1 MCGEERKKTSR
12 KSEWKKNRVKTKGA
26 STCRKKKSLE
36 GGRRRAS
43 SILFS
48 RSRLCTFLSLS
59 PVHFDAPSAPP
70 PLSAPEKLPA
80 ELLAACALLS
90 DRFLAAPKK
99 TQKTVIFKNNWGNV
113 SSSPSLSSSFR
124 RAYGTPRRRKLQHE
138 RLGETGE
145 KKENKRRQGHPKE
158 NESKFLTG
166 FETSVSFAR
175 HRSFSRS
182 KEKTLGKK
190 NPLRRASSSPPSSST
205 PPPLR
210 QRTRSSTP
218 RSPSFHSARLKGS
231 HRRTSSS
238 ACRRPRPS

>member
-26 STCRKKKSLE
+26 STCRKKKAWKEVEGELLPFFSLALACE
-36 GGRRRAS
+36 
-43 SILFS
+43 
-48 RSRLCTFLSLS
+48 
-59 PVHFDAPSAPP
+59 HFDAPPAPP

-99 TQKTVIFKNNWGNV
+99 TQKNSHFQSAKNNWGNV

-124 RAYGTPRRRKLQHE
+124 RAYGTLRRRKLQHE

-145 KKENKRRQGHPKE
+145 KKENNRRQGHPKE
-158 NESKFLTG
+158 NESNFLTG

-190 NPLRRASSSPPSSST
+190 TPSAGRPPHRQAPQRLRRCGSEPA
-205 PPPLR
+205 R
-210 QRTRSSTP
+210 QRHGLQAFTRP
-218 RSPSFHSARLKGS
+218 G
-231 HRRTSSS
+231 
-238 ACRRPRPS
+238 